1 MKPYVLVLYYS
12 QNGATAAMANQIARG
27 IEKSGD
33 FEARVRTVPS
43 VVADNQLTSGQTIP
57 ADGAPF
63 ATLEDLADCSAMAMG
78 SPAHF
83 GNMAAALKL
92 FIDSTS
98 PVWLQGGMTG
108 KPAAVFTSA
117 SSIHG
122 GQETTLITM
131 MLPLLHHGM
140 LIAGLP
146 YSLPALN
153 NTKTGGTPYGPSNYN
168 PGGGEFSDD
177 EKTLCK
183 AIGERLTYL
192 AGKLGT

>member
-1 MKPYVLVLYYS
+1 MRPYILVLYYS
-12 QNGATAAMANQIARG
+12 QHGATAAMANQIARG
-27 IEKSGD
+27 IEKSGA

-43 VVADNQLTSGQTIP
+43 AVADNQAVTEKAQP
-57 ADGAPF
+57 EEGAPY
-63 ATLEDLADCSAMAMG
+63 ATLEDLGDCSAMAMG

-83 GNMAAALKL
+83 GNMAASLKL

-98 PVWLQGGMTG
+98 SIWLQGAMAG

-122 GQETTLITM
+122 GHETTLITM

-140 LIAGLP
+140 LLAGLP
-146 YSLPALN
+146 YTLSALN
-153 NTKTGGTPYGPSNYN
+153 KTTTGGTPYGPSHFN
-168 PGGGEFSDD
+168 PRGASFTDE

-183 AIGERLTYL
+183 AIGERLADI